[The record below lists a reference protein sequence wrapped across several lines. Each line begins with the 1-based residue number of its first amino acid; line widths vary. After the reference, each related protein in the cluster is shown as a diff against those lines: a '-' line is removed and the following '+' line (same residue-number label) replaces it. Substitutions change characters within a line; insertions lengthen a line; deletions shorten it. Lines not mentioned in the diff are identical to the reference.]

1 MTQAPRP
8 HLIER
13 AAQLLSRGDSTAL
26 APSPPA
32 MPPGAAAPGAPWPGP
47 PALGSAAGTTAL
59 FQPGAPAPLPPAA
72 PAPFPPGAAA
82 PFPSGAPAPFPPA
95 APVPPAPGAAAPIP
109 SGAAAPLLPE
119 PVGPAAPRLG
129 TPAIA
134 LATLYR
140 AGLVTPLKAGR
151 RQRVLEELGLIHHQ
165 VLRCIDES
173 KIEPSA
179 RRRIVLV
186 ASALKQEGKSFVALN
201 LAAGIA
207 SSGARPVLLV
217 DADGAAG
224 AMTSLLGGNDRP
236 GVMNM
241 VASPDMPPSAVAMP
255 TGIRRLSFVPYGAI
269 RRSDV
274 PSGSTMAQAIL
285 RLAAALPEHVLV
297 IDPPPCLSTSDCSAL
312 AGVSGQVVFVV
323 DAQRTLTDE
332 VEAALDVLDACP
344 VTRLLLNR
352 MQLNTPDTFG
362 AHGEYGAPNAT

>member
-13 AAQLLSRGDSTAL
+13 AAELLGRGDGTAL
-26 APSPPA
+26 APP
-32 MPPGAAAPGAPWPGP
+32 PPGTAAPGGPWPAP

-72 PAPFPPGAAA
+72 PAPFPSGAAA

-109 SGAAAPLLPE
+109 SGAAAPLLPD

-134 LATLYR
+134 RATLYR

>member
-1 MTQAPRP
+1 M
-8 HLIER
+8 
-13 AAQLLSRGDSTAL
+13 
-26 APSPPA
+26 
-32 MPPGAAAPGAPWPGP
+32 
-47 PALGSAAGTTAL
+47 
-59 FQPGAPAPLPPAA
+59 
-72 PAPFPPGAAA
+72 
-82 PFPSGAPAPFPPA
+82 
-95 APVPPAPGAAAPIP
+95 
-109 SGAAAPLLPE
+109 
-119 PVGPAAPRLG
+119 
-129 TPAIA
+129 
-134 LATLYR
+134 
-140 AGLVTPLKAGR
+140 
-151 RQRVLEELGLIHHQ
+151 LEELGLIHHQ
-165 VLRCIDES
+165 ILRCIDES
-173 KIEPSA
+173 KVEPSA

-236 GVMNM
+236 GVLNM
-241 VASPDMPPSAVAMP
+241 VASPEMPPSAVAMP

-352 MQLNTPDTFG
+352 MQLNTPETFG